1 MTGLANEL
9 GTTPKRG
16 RGGNG
21 PERGERGEET
31 TTYDTHTT
39 TFIRLADR
47 QSTQSE
53 GGGKTR
59 WRKGEVTDDH
69 DQGRGGRDTG
79 LR

>member
-1 MTGLANEL
+1 MNREPHQNVGGGEP
-9 GTTPKRG
+9 GQKGG
-16 RGGNG
+16 R
-21 PERGERGEET
+21 RGEET
-31 TTYDTHTT
+31 TTYDMHTT

-47 QSTQSE
+47 QSTRSE

-69 DQGRGGRDTG
+69 DQGHGGQDTG